1 MRKFFLVVAALGFV
15 AAPVAAQTPGAGAAP
30 AQQTDSHLRFIG
42 TSGALSTAVV
52 AGNTV
57 YLSGVLGNRGGPT
70 VEEQTHVVMQTIR
83 DNLAQ
88 VGGTMDDVVKC
99 LVMMADLSERP
110 KLNPIYASYFPNT
123 KPARSAIGVDGGPS
137 AAGAQ
142 KKRGRLAKCEA
153 PFFVCPLH

>member
-1 MRKFFLVVAALGFV
+1 MRKIFMVVAALGFA
-15 AAPVAAQTPGAGAAP
+15 AAPLAAQAPAAGAAP
-30 AQQTDSHLRFIG
+30 AQTSSHLQFIG
-42 TSGALSTAVV
+42 SSGTLSNAVI

-70 VEEQTHVVMQTIR
+70 VEEQTHAIMQTIR
-83 DNLAQ
+83 NNLAE

-123 KPARSAIGVDGGPS
+123 KPARSAIGVDLGGPLVEIECI
-137 AAGAQ
+137 AI
-142 KKRGRLAKCEA
+142 LPEN
-153 PFFVCPLH
+153 